1 VERAAREVKERAMP
15 WLILVFLMAA
25 GGGYAYHV
33 ATVSSLESTVVQ
45 LESNNRTLK
54 ENQVQ
59 MELAVKTAQDSL
71 KAAEENAKKSEAAM
85 SKLTLANNELNKE
98 KQNYLKV
105 FKDHNLTRLARAKP
119 GLIEK
124 RINGGTAKVFRALEN
139 DTKELMDA
147 DDGEPTTPGLPV
159 DSKVAEQAGSSNT
172 GATYNNSNGE
182 SSSSDLP
189 ATAATG
195 D

>member
-1 VERAAREVKERAMP
+1 MP
-15 WLILVFLMAA
+15 WLILAFLMAA
-25 GGGYAYHV
+25 GGGFAYHKV
-33 ATVSSLESTVVQ
+33 TVSGLENKVVQ
-45 LESNNRTLK
+45 LEANNRTLK

-59 MELAVKTAQDSL
+59 MEIAVKTSQKAL
-71 KAAEENAKKSEAAM
+71 KDAEENAKKAEAAM
-85 SKLTLANNELNKE
+85 SNLTARNNELNKE

-147 DDGEPTTPGLPV
+147 DDDEPATSGLPV
-159 DSKVAEQAGSSNT
+159 APEVSGSSDTSGTEN
-172 GATYNNSNGE
+172 NNSNGE
-182 SSSSDLP
+182 STSSDLP